1 MNERF
6 KQLSLLAG
14 GSHYPTI
21 NPDMQQRFGELIV
34 EHIVRKIEQEAEIAW
49 AHEQG
54 YTHAALLALSLEIL
68 EDFDMELD
76 LDEEMDEE

>member
-6 KQLSLLAG
+6 KHLSLMAG

-34 EHIVRKIEQEAEIAW
+34 EECIQQLQAWKNEPFPFDENTAVQILKQHFGIEK
-49 AHEQG
+49 
-54 YTHAALLALSLEIL
+54 
-68 EDFDMELD
+68 
-76 LDEEMDEE
+76 

>member
-21 NPDMQQRFGELIV
+21 NPDLQQRFGELIV
-34 EHIVRKIEQEAEIAW
+34 KECIQ
-49 AHEQG
+49 Q
-54 YTHAALLALSLEIL
+54 LLAWKTEPFPFDENTAVWIL
-68 EDFDMELD
+68 KNHFGIKQ
-76 LDEEMDEE
+76 

>member
-6 KQLSLLAG
+6 KHLSLMAG

-34 EHIVRKIEQEAEIAW
+34 EECCKVLGTETITHDGYGYNQHALYQKIREHFGI
-49 AHEQG
+49 
-54 YTHAALLALSLEIL
+54 
-68 EDFDMELD
+68 
-76 LDEEMDEE
+76 